1 MLGSV
6 VNTDFSIFPRAR
18 KEFENL
24 VGFLRA
30 VSVGRVASGGERAD
44 GDLMLCVL

>member
-1 MLGSV
+1 V
-6 VNTDFSIFPRAR
+6 VNMDFSIFPRAR

-30 VSVGRVASGGERAD
+30 VPVGPGQAGAKGPQ
-44 GDLMLCVL
+44 GI